1 MTGSAT
7 GIKWMEARDA
17 AEHPKIHRTTP
28 HNKKVF
34 GPKYQLGNKVTK
46 AWPDSSGQSINYL
59 LIGVAAVTVQDM
71 CLLHSVYHTDI
82 VYLFLNNIR
91 RYTCQIVPL
100 LKMLSLLPD

>member
-1 MTGSAT
+1 MIVMTGSAT

-46 AWPDSSGQSINYL
+46 PA
-59 LIGVAAVTVQDM
+59 
-71 CLLHSVYHTDI
+71 
-82 VYLFLNNIR
+82 
-91 RYTCQIVPL
+91 
-100 LKMLSLLPD
+100 